1 METQQE
7 LISQQIHLL
16 GNMLGEVLIEQEG
29 QALFDRV
36 EEVRALTKAMRQGDE
51 AAEAALQQVVEA
63 LSLDEA
69 YGVVKAFAS
78 YFQLVNLAEEQAR
91 VRALRNRARANHSD
105 GDPMRETISAAIMDL
120 QRQGVTAGQVQ
131 QLL

>member
-1 METQQE
+1 METQRE

-16 GNMLGEVLIEQEG
+16 GNMLGEALIEQEG
-29 QALFDRV
+29 QSLFDRV
-36 EEVRALTKAMRQGDE
+36 EEVRALTKAMRQGDQQ
-51 AAEAALQQVVEA
+51 AEAALQQVVES

-91 VRALRNRARANHSD
+91 VLSLIH
-105 GDPMRETISAAIMDL
+105 I
-120 QRQGVTAGQVQ
+120 
-131 QLL
+131 

>member
-16 GNMLGEVLIEQEG
+16 GNMLGEALVEQEG

-36 EEVRALTKAMRQGDE
+36 EEVRALTKAMRQGDA
-51 AAEAALQQVVEA
+51 AAEAALQQVVES

-91 VRALRNRARANHSD
+91 VRTLRHEARPA
-105 GDPMRETISAAIMDL
+105 SA
-120 QRQGVTAGQVQ
+120 TASR
-131 QLL
+131 